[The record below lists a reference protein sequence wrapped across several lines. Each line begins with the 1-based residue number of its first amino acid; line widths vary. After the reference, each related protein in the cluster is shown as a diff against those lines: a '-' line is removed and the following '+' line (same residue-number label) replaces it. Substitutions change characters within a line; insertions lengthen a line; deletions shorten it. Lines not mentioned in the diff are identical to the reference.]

1 MLRSTPPWSP
11 LPCGRDGVEDPPE
24 RQSAARVV
32 RLPQR
37 GRRPAAGGK
46 ARSGAAST
54 GSPRKNL
61 HRSAGGVCARRAAR
75 VASAP
80 QRRGA
85 GDGEDTTGRAR
96 PKVDEE
102 HRCGCD
108 DRLRGRAGV
117 RRSRLGAVDDPLAR
131 LRTRTAAEPPVRATR
146 RATGLPPSAGPQ
158 DPPRVRSAAGRRPQ
172 APRREPHRQSRWAGR
187 RGQQRRGAG
196 GSRSAP
202 VAAGAAPP
210 LRPDRHG
217 PTRDRAE
224 HAGRLQPGV
233 FNRQASLV
241 PRTRAQFRHLSAWA
255 RALGRSCRRRSGPL
269 LGHVDTA
276 SVARDMEALRRAL
289 GDGKLNFLGLS
300 YGADLGV
307 AYAERFPR
315 HIRTMALDGILD
327 HALSPVTLFTDNA
340 RGYEDALTRFAA
352 WCAQTTGCA
361 LHGQDVLAVYDQLV
375 QHADQ
380 HPIPA
385 PGCAHHPCRRTVS
398 GSDIQLNAYNL
409 LLLKDPIPALG
420 EPGWAGLAQ
429 ALAQA
434 QAGDATAFAAH
445 LATSSRDDPFP
456 GLAVLCLEFAPP
468 IRRYSDLAALTLLGR
483 VVAPHTQGFAEA
495 WSALIG
501 CMNWPEPVADPPH
514 RAHVHGAPPI
524 LLVNATHDPSTP
536 YVWAQDVRAQIPGA
550 VLLTR
555 DGDGHTSSWLP
566 HSRTRN
572 ATARYLITRKPPPP
586 NTVLPD

>member
-1 MLRSTPPWSP
+1 VGVTIACAVALASAAPGSARSTIRWHG
-11 LPCGRDGVEDPPE
+11 CGRGLPPNLQCGQLAVPLDY
-24 RQSAARVV
+24 RHPRGPKI
-32 RLPQR
+32 RL
-37 GRRPAAGGK
+37 GF
-46 ARSGAAST
+46 
-54 GSPRKNL
+54 
-61 HRSAGGVCARRAAR
+61 
-75 VASAP
+75 
-80 QRRGA
+80 
-85 GDGEDTTGRAR
+85 
-96 PKVDEE
+96 
-102 HRCGCD
+102 
-108 DRLRGRAGV
+108 DRLRAGD
-117 RRSRLGAVDDPLAR
+117 RRHRVGSLIVNPGGPGGAGSSVVAL
-131 LRTRTAAEPPVRATR
+131 E
-146 RATGLPPSAGPQ
+146 
-158 DPPRVRSAAGRRPQ
+158 AAGRHLWQPALHRRFDLIGMD
-172 APRREPHRQSRWAGR
+172 PRGIGLST
-187 RGQQRRGAG
+187 
-196 GSRSAP
+196 P
-202 VAAGAAPP
+202 VGCSPA
-210 LRPDRHG
+210 
-217 PTRDRAE
+217 
-224 HAGRLQPGV
+224 V

-375 QHADQ
+375 QQADQ

-385 PGCAHHPCRRTVS
+385 PGCADRPCRRTVS

-468 IRRYSDLAALTLLGR
+468 VRRYRDLAALTLLGR
-483 VVAPHTQGFAEA
+483 VLAPHSQGFAEA

-555 DGDGHTSSWLP
+555 DGDGHTSSWLRR
-566 HSRTRN
+566 SRTRN